1 LNKDIIEYIILSL
14 LIIRK
19 YPMARITVASQLAA
33 LRKQRDLI
41 AKKEQ
46 ALLSKS
52 HDKVLTKIVQMA
64 KEAGLTASDISKAFG
79 AGKATKAAKA
89 PKAAKAAKKG
99 ALAGKKVAPK
109 YRNPSNAEQTWTG
122 RGVSPTWVQELKTAG
137 KLDSA
142 LIATA

>member
-1 LNKDIIEYIILSL
+1 
-14 LIIRK
+14 
-19 YPMARITVASQLAA
+19 MARNTVATQLAA

-64 KEAGLTASDISKAFG
+64 KEAGLTASDISKALG
-79 AGKATKAAKA
+79 SGKTAKAAKGPKA
-89 PKAAKAAKKG
+89 PKAAKKG
-99 ALAGKKVAPK
+99 TLAGKKVAPK
-109 YRNPSNAEQTWTG
+109 YRNPANADQTWTG

-137 KLDSA
+137 TLDTA
-142 LIATA
+142 LIAA

>member
-1 LNKDIIEYIILSL
+1 
-14 LIIRK
+14 
-19 YPMARITVASQLAA
+19 MARNTVASQLAA

-64 KEAGLTASDISKAFG
+64 KEAGLTASDISKALG
-79 AGKATKAAKA
+79 SSKATKAAKGPKA
-89 PKAAKAAKKG
+89 PKASKKG
-99 ALAGKKVAPK
+99 TLAGKKVAPK
-109 YRNPSNAEQTWTG
+109 YRNPANAEQTWTG

-137 KLDSA
+137 TLDTA
-142 LIATA
+142 LIAR